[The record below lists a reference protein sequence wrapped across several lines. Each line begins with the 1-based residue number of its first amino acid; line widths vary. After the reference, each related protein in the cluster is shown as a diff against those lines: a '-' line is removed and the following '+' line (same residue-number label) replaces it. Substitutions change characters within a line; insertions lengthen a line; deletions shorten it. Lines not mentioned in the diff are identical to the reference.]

1 MLEIDEHLP
10 MAQLEEQ
17 LLYLVTLCERHR
29 FWLMQQGLNILSQTK
44 SKSKV
49 EPEPNVITFFREVT
63 YFLTLF
69 QY

>member
-29 FWLMQQGLNILSQTK
+29 FWLMQQDLNILSQTK

-49 EPEPNVITFFREVT
+49 EP
-63 YFLTLF
+63 
-69 QY
+69 